1 MDMMC
6 RYFSPSTL
14 VLWNI
19 VLVRILQPGST
30 PLQLGVCSP
39 KQCTPED
46 LSQLYNISVKDATFS
61 VTCQSQDYKLP
72 PGSIAAL

>member
-1 MDMMC
+1 MTC
-6 RYFSPSTL
+6 SNRCILY
-14 VLWNI
+14 VL
-19 VLVRILQPGST
+19 ILQPGST

-39 KQCTPED
+39 QQCTPED
-46 LSQLYNISVKDATFS
+46 LSQIYNISVNDTTVS